1 VPSSVMSGCGRLLL
15 TTCMTG
21 RWKVWHKPTAIAR
34 GMAAYA
40 GGWLVAECLQ
50 DALGD
55 CGDDELLSAVH
66 SAGGINSC

>member
-1 VPSSVMSGCGRLLL
+1 MYGD
-15 TTCMTG
+15 
-21 RWKVWHKPTAIAR
+21 KPTAIAR
-34 GMAAYA
+34 GMATYA
-40 GGWLVAECLQ
+40 DGWLVAECLQ